1 MRVDLYEKIWMYAAA
16 GIILVFLAS
25 MGYTTLGRAMQ
36 PPSHIE
42 TIDPASV
49 RTDPEFGSPGVT
61 IHEDGTA
68 TVVIQAFMFAFL
80 PLEIRVPRGRDVTF
94 RMTSPDVIHGFQI
107 VQTNGNTMVVPGYVS
122 QFTTRFDR
130 AGEYLIVCN
139 EYCGVGHHVMSATLI
154 VEDIPAASEASGG
167 TGEASA
173 GGGASAGTGLSAGPG
188 ESAAGTEGDR

>member
-25 MGYTTLGRAMQ
+25 MGYTTLGRALQ

-42 TIDPASV
+42 TIDPAAV
-49 RTDPEFGSPGVT
+49 RADPEFGSPGVT
-61 IHEDGTA
+61 IHDDGTA

-154 VEDIPAASEASGG
+154 VEDMPATTGQASAG

-173 GGGASAGTGLSAGPG
+173 GTGASTGTGA
-188 ESAAGTEGDR
+188 SAAGTEGDR

>member
-16 GIILVFLAS
+16 GIIVVFLAS
-25 MGYTTLGRAMQ
+25 MGYTTLGRALQ

-42 TIDPASV
+42 TIDPAAV
-49 RTDPEFGSPGVT
+49 RTDEEFGSPGVT
-61 IHEDGTA
+61 LHEDGSA

-154 VEDIPAASEASGG
+154 VEDMPGPTGTAGSDGG
-167 TGEASA
+167 TEVTA
-173 GGGASAGTGLSAGPG
+173 GSDAETEETRG
-188 ESAAGTEGDR
+188 SAAGTEGGR